1 MTDFSPINPPKPS
14 ENSDFGVPDLPT
26 NLLRTYARVWQ
37 LETWLRKMVYVEFRA
52 LKGDD
57 WASLVPKV
65 EKSQQPKEA
74 DKRLTHMP
82 TREENPLSYVQ
93 FRQLCNGISE
103 QWRLFEP
110 FLPPQKIWDAKIEE
124 VTQIRHRVAHFRVG
138 HDDDL
143 ARVHQLLRD
152 IDKGFWHFCTSY
164 NDPTPVL
171 PQSDDSVTSHF
182 LHLDQFPWS
191 QVEDRKWARIG
202 IADPAARLGMTI
214 EIIRRPWATWSVPIE
229 GREGFLF
236 DVQIHARRSRELNY
250 RRILQSTSRLHKHVV
265 HIALDNLAHSF
276 RVTIPAILGAD
287 CVKTVIEG
295 FFEEAESAVGSYG
308 GGTAKEIASDWP
320 EYVLGPDNPLT
331 FLEPDMPCSFFG
343 A

>member
-1 MTDFSPINPPKPS
+1 MTDFSPDNSPKTS
-14 ENSDFGVPDLPT
+14 ENSNFGVPDLPT

-37 LETWLRKMVYVEFRA
+37 LETWLRQMVYVELRA

-57 WASLVPKV
+57 WASLVPNIK
-65 EKSQQPKEA
+65 KSDQSKKS

-93 FRQLCNGISE
+93 FSQICQGISE
-103 QWRLFEP
+103 QWRLFEIY
-110 FLPPQKIWDAKIEE
+110 LPPQKIWDARIEE
-124 VTQIRHRVAHFRVG
+124 VSQIRHRVAHFRVG

-152 IDKGFWHFCTSY
+152 IDKGFWRFCTSY
-164 NDPTPVL
+164 NDPNPVL
-171 PQSDDSVTSHF
+171 PQSDDIVTSHF
-182 LHLDQFPWS
+182 LHLDQFPWCRF
-191 QVEDRKWARIG
+191 EDGTWARIG

-214 EIIRRPWATWSVPIE
+214 EIVRRPWATWSVPIE

-236 DVQIHARRSRELNY
+236 DVQIHARRSGELNY
-250 RRILQSTSRLHKHVV
+250 RRLLQITSHLHKHVV
-265 HIALDNLAHSF
+265 HIALDSLAHSF

-295 FFEEAESAVGSYG
+295 FVEGAESAIRSPG
-308 GGTAKEIASDWP
+308 GGVAKEIASGWP

-331 FLEPDMPCSFFG
+331 FLGPDMPCSFFG